1 MGSEVIGERS
11 IKKLNK
17 TWQLPTLRS
26 LPIECFLPKACCIA
40 FCLLIGP
47 RHANHIQSK
56 SSTWLSIQIW
66 VCSQKRKQTEQ
77 QQTNRILANL
87 QVKGTKVPVHGILQA
102 AHAHLQHADR
112 KIHQYNNSIRFSKDK
127 SDTSKVSIKNPKFWV
142 YSTCVIQQG
151 TIYMILYKWRSLL
164 RKFSQTTD
172 SAFDPLQLHIWA
184 CKCASKMIHS
194 KSFDRNLNWTV
205 YLVSFKW

>member
-127 SDTSKVSIKNPKFWV
+127 SDTSKVSINNPKFWV
-142 YSTCVIQQG
+142 SFNLCHTTGHNIHDFIQMKITTKEIQSNNWLCFWSTSAPH
-151 TIYMILYKWRSLL
+151 LSL
-164 RKFSQTTD
+164 
-172 SAFDPLQLHIWA
+172 
-184 CKCASKMIHS
+184 
-194 KSFDRNLNWTV
+194 
-205 YLVSFKW
+205 